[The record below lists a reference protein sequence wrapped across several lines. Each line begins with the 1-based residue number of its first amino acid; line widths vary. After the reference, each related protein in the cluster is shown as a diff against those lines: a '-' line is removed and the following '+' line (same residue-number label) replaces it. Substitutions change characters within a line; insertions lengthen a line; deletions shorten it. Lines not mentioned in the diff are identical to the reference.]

1 MISACVTR
9 WSDSGGYKYRLCPK
23 TERLTEECFQRPEHQ
38 LEFATDFHLI
48 KFSAGERRIR
58 NTIVREGGGVG
69 WALNPIPN
77 NGHAGSTCD
86 DWTGHACTIGCPT
99 EPTLEAAAAAGKTAP
114 GCPGATYDASATAA
128 LFPNQLS
135 TDGSGELGKNVA
147 IQDVLRVPRV
157 PAGEYVVGFRW

>member
-1 MISACVTR
+1 M
-9 WSDSGGYKYRLCPK
+9 
-23 TERLTEECFQRPEHQ
+23 
-38 LEFATDFHLI
+38 
-48 KFSAGERRIR
+48 
-58 NTIVREGGGVG
+58 REGGGVG
-69 WALNPIPN
+69 WAVNPIPN

-135 TDGSGELGKNVA
+135 KDGSGELGKNVA

-157 PAGEYVVGFRW
+157 PAGEYVVGFRWCAYASAYLLDLTVRSDESGSAVMSCYEHAQGL